1 MTWVAVRPDASL
13 AAVLVIILFLTPV
26 EGYAVRAGRALKLGK
41 EKVTYLH
48 FFLHD
53 TISGEN
59 PTAVQV
65 ANPNS
70 TRFPFGFGSVFVIDD
85 VLTEA
90 VERSSPVVGN
100 AQGIDVLTGLDKFS
114 LVMTRELPVDFAFTT
129 GKYKGSSFS
138 VMSRNPITETRR
150 ELAVVG
156 GRGKFR
162 LARGVAQLTTRL
174 LKYPDAIIEYNVT
187 LFHY

>member
-1 MTWVAVRPDASL
+1 MAWVAVRPDASL
-13 AAVLVIILFLTPV
+13 AAVLVIILFLTPA

-53 TISGEN
+53 TVSDKN

-65 ANPNS
+65 ASPNS
-70 TRFPFGFGSVFVIDD
+70 TRFPFGFGSVFVVDD

-100 AQGIDVLTGLDKFS
+100 AQRIEVLTGLDKFS
-114 LVMTRELPVDFAFTT
+114 VVMTMDVAFTT

-138 VMSRNPITETRR
+138 VMSRNPITEMRR

-156 GRGKFR
+156 ERGKFR
-162 LARGVAQLTTRL
+162 LARGVAQITTRL

>member
-100 AQGIDVLTGLDKFS
+100 AQGID
-114 LVMTRELPVDFAFTT
+114 LPVDFAFTT